1 MHNAQRFFFVLPHDV
16 PETVGQPGWR
26 FCHKFLKRSFYPW
39 PFPYL
44 EKYFPKPIPMPE
56 IDTQPLPKRIFLGSN
71 GCHRRDGVFSTECL
85 DHWEHFPAPEV
96 KSFLNNGEMEVKK
109 IFPWAF

>member
-1 MHNAQRFFFVLPHDV
+1 MHNAQGLFFVLPHDV

-26 FCHKFLKRSFYPW
+26 FCDKFLKRSFP
-39 PFPYL
+39 
-44 EKYFPKPIPMPE
+44 
-56 IDTQPLPKRIFLGSN
+56 GSN
-71 GCHRRDGVFSTECL
+71 GCHRRDGFFSTECL

-109 IFPWAF
+109 KSLPKRSDFPRSSGVVADRDRRA